1 MIRTM
6 HGGCATQHKREV
18 GLGPRERMVLE
29 AYVCGKG
36 DRETARELGRSVHTI
51 RAIARTLR
59 RKFGIPRM
67 EELVA
72 AVKRGDYRIRRSE
85 ERYNLASAL
94 KVLEEGLR
102 AMNARQELAPVGNP
116 RASVRL
122 HELEVEALLRIGHA
136 VLGDGER
143 AE

>member
-6 HGGCATQHKREV
+6 HGGCTVRDKREV

-29 AYVCGKG
+29 AYVRGKA
-36 DRETARELGRSVHTI
+36 DRETARDLGRSVHTI
-51 RAIARTLR
+51 RATARTLR
-59 RKFGIPRM
+59 RKFGIARM
-67 EELVA
+67 EDLVA
-72 AVKRGDYRIRRSE
+72 AVKRGDFRIRRSE

-94 KVLEEGLR
+94 KVLDEGLR
-102 AMNARQELAPVGNP
+102 AMHARQERAPIGNP

-122 HELEVEALLRIGHA
+122 HELEAEALLRIGRA
-136 VLGDGER
+136 VLGEG